1 MFCLEV
7 LHFKNPFW
15 IGALHFLQALKM
27 VTVIWKLLIFFS
39 LSHTNN
45 HEFCFQLMDNFFHC
59 PLRPHSPL
67 PKHIIGNLDR
77 TQKTF
82 SLYCKMF
89 SFLYFGQNRILKKL
103 LNYCENI
110 KKILSSHKN
119 MKKHSQMVLQ
129 YNFPKQMSSRP

>member
-1 MFCLEV
+1 
-7 LHFKNPFW
+7 
-15 IGALHFLQALKM
+15 
-27 VTVIWKLLIFFS
+27 
-39 LSHTNN
+39 
-45 HEFCFQLMDNFFHC
+45 
-59 PLRPHSPL
+59 
-67 PKHIIGNLDR
+67 
-77 TQKTF
+77 
-82 SLYCKMF
+82 MF